1 MWFHMRW
8 VVGIE
13 ADAWWCG
20 SEQISVDCMAGSRC
34 DMTGLYFLRNFLFR
48 KVTMPEPS
56 TRMTH
61 TYWSNCRALIKVLVL
76 SHFVGCGPI

>member
-1 MWFHMRW
+1 MWFHTRW

-34 DMTGLYFLRNFLFR
+34 DMTGVQWCNGNF
-48 KVTMPEPS
+48 S
-56 TRMTH
+56 
-61 TYWSNCRALIKVLVL
+61 LVGTL
-76 SHFVGCGPI
+76 TWHYGHIHYHYRGGGGGA